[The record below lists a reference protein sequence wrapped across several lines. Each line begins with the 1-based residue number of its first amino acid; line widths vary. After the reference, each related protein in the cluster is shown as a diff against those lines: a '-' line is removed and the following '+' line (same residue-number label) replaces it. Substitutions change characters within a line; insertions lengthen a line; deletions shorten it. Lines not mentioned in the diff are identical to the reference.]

1 MMQNSNAS
9 MSRWWGIGIK
19 ENNMKT
25 MKTMILFGVAALT
38 LVILTGS
45 ILQASAG
52 TFDAQPGS
60 ADPQP
65 GYVYYVVYNQ
75 TDGYIRA
82 AGGCPSSSSPNTCIP
97 ILRLGESVIW
107 ITDNQTVVKAFFADL
122 QNSKME
128 DWHVNLQTHQ
138 LERVATTS
146 SGPIAPPTLGI
157 ASIQVLF
164 PALTLIGAALST
176 VYVRRRA
183 HKQSS

>member
-1 MMQNSNAS
+1 
-9 MSRWWGIGIK
+9 
-19 ENNMKT
+19 MKT
-25 MKTMILFGVAALT
+25 LLGVAALT

-45 ILQASAG
+45 LPQASAG
-52 TFDAQPGS
+52 SFDGKPGS

-97 ILRLGESVIW
+97 LLRSGESVIW

-122 QNSKME
+122 KNSKME
-128 DWHVNLQTHQ
+128 DWHVNLRTHQ
-138 LERVATTS
+138 LERLATTS
-146 SGPIAPPTLGI
+146 SGPITTPVLGTT
-157 ASIQVLF
+157 SIQVLL
-164 PALTLIGAALST
+164 PALTLIGATLST